1 VGVQVTVP
9 ETLNAEQQELMKK
22 FADSAGLKY

>member
-1 VGVQVTVP
+1 VP

-22 FADSAGLKY
+22 FADSAGLKH

>member
-1 VGVQVTVP
+1 VP